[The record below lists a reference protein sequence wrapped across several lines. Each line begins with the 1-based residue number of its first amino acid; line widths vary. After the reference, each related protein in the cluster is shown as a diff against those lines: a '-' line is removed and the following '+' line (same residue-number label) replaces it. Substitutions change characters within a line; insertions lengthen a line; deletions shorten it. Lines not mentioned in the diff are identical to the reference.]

1 MNKTI
6 SLAILAG
13 GIMLLLFG
21 ISEMNSVNSSISR
34 IFNGAPSDRSIWM
47 LIGGVM
53 MTVAGAAGLVL
64 ASRKT

>member
-1 MNKTI
+1 MNKSI

-34 IFNGAPSDRSIWM
+34 IFNGSPSDRSIWM

-64 ASRKT
+64 SSRKA

>member
-1 MNKTI
+1 MNKSI

-21 ISEMNSVNSSISR
+21 MSEMNSVNSSISR
-34 IFNGAPSDRSIWM
+34 IFNGSPSDRSVWM

-64 ASRKT
+64 SSRKA

>member
-1 MNKTI
+1 MNKSI

-21 ISEMNSVNSSISR
+21 VSEMNSVNSSISR
-34 IFNGAPSDRSIWM
+34 IINGAPSDRVIWM

-64 ASRKT
+64 ASRKA

>member
-1 MNKTI
+1 MNKSI

-21 ISEMNSVNSSISR
+21 ISEMNSFNSSIAR

-53 MTVAGAAGLVL
+53 MTVAGAAGLAL
-64 ASRKT
+64 ASRKA

>member
-1 MNKTI
+1 MNKSI

-21 ISEMNSVNSSISR
+21 ISEMNSINSSISR
-34 IFNGAPSDRSIWM
+34 IFNGSPSERSVWM

-64 ASRKT
+64 SSRKA